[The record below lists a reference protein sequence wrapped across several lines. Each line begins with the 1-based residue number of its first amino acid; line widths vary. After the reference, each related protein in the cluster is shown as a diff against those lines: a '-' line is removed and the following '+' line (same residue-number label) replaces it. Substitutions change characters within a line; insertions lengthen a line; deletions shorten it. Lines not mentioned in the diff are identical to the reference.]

1 DQADDP
7 KNLLFRSYTFP
18 RYCRKFYPA
27 SQTKYIPATPRAY
40 VVINYSSGTPS
51 NSDDI
56 NSCISSPSLSGA
68 SSFFF
73 TISSS
78 SSSPSSSSPLSFRF
92 HYRCTFRGSEAI
104 GFRRMVPPDVI
115 IGGQEKL
122 KRHLS
127 AISALRH
134 ANVVQLIGASVS
146 EMKEQCTT
154 LELIYQFVPGPTL
167 SDCLNTSG
175 KAAGDA
181 NDPYRHVSTW
191 KSRMEIALGVA
202 SGLVYIHHMTGFDIV
217 FVHNRIKSSNI
228 ILTSAASGNSPLI
241 RAKICNFGLS
251 RAGWRAVNNNN
262 DNDNLGEHQR
272 VMKEEGEEEE
282 EEGYPY
288 MAPELLQ
295 EGISSQKSDVYAF
308 GVLLLELLSGTSP
321 SAHRRA
327 APASIIETSAAIFG
341 GGTEGAEVEEIEKRV
356 RLWVD
361 KRLNDSF
368 PVKST
373 VELLRVALMCVV
385 DDPASRPDMA
395 SVEGFLFRCIRSFR
409 TQSFPG
415 GDGVLSGGPSLLNG
429 R

>member
-175 KAAGDA
+175 KGQ
-181 NDPYRHVSTW
+181 VSTW

-251 RAGWRAVNNNN
+251 RAA
-262 DNDNLGEHQR
+262 GEHQR